1 MIHIDTLS
9 KTFSG
14 GKGLD
19 RVSLHI
25 KPGEMVALI
34 GSSGSGKSTLMRHIA
49 GLMPGDADG
58 GRIEVAQH
66 LIQDRGVISRDIR
79 TMRAEIGMVFQ
90 QFNLVDRMSVLRNVM
105 LGALSRTALWRSLL
119 GFFHEE
125 DARLAYKALARVG
138 IMEKAHQ
145 RTSNLSGGSSSA
157 PPLPAP
163 LCSAPASCW
172 RMSPLPRLIR
182 NRPATLWKR
191 CAI

>member
-105 LGALSRTALWRSLL
+105 PP
-119 GFFHEE
+119 
-125 DARLAYKALARVG
+125 
-138 IMEKAHQ
+138 
-145 RTSNLSGGSSSA
+145 TSPEGSSSA

-172 RMSPLPRLIR
+172 RTSPLPRSIR